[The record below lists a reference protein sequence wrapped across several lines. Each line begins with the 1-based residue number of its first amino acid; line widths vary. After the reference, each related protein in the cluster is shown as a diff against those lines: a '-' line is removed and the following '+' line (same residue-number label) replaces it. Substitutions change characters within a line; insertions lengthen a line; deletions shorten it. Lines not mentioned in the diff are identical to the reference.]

1 MNKSRFTL
9 MVLTT
14 IFLTLTI
21 SSAVQ
26 AQSRTWVSGVGD
38 DMNPCSRT
46 APCKTFSGA
55 ISKTAANGEI
65 DALDPGGFGSVTV
78 TKNITIDGT
87 QGAGF
92 GGIAAAATSGV
103 TINDSATASPNTIVV
118 VLRNLAI
125 NGTGNGLRGVR
136 FVAGKSV
143 SVENC
148 QIFGFKGAPGHGIE
162 MANTAGNAQVVVKD
176 TIIEEN
182 SGSAISL
189 SPSNVA
195 NTSATLSL
203 HNSRLSRCA
212 NGVTMATGVTRATV
226 RNSEIELMSGVGAGN
241 GINMASGTPIIH
253 LHHTSLSHNTT
264 GIAAT
269 VGGARLSDVYITNC
283 ATSMTTPANVRSWGD
298 NMIFENGTNTL
309 PGGPT
314 LAPKN

>member
-1 MNKSRFTL
+1 MTKFRFTL
-9 MVLTT
+9 FVLAVVA
-14 IFLTLTI
+14 FTLMI

-65 DALDPGGFGSVTV
+65 DALDPGGFGAVSI
-78 TKNITIDGT
+78 TKSITIDGT
-87 QGAGF
+87 QGAGSAELRPPPR
-92 GGIAAAATSGV
+92 AASL
-103 TINDSATASPNTIVV
+103 SRQLQASPTTIVV

-136 FVAGKSV
+136 FIAGKSV
-143 SVENC
+143 SVEHC
-148 QIFGFKGAPGHGIE
+148 QIFGFKGLPGHGID
-162 MANTAGNAQVVVKD
+162 MANTAGNSQVVVKD

-182 SGSAISL
+182 GGSAINL
-189 SPSNVA
+189 NPSNVA
-195 NTSATLSL
+195 GVSATLSM
-203 HNSRLSRCA
+203 HNSRLSRC
-212 NGVTMATGVTRATV
+212 GTGITMSTGVTRATV
-226 RNSEIELMSGVGAGN
+226 RNSEIELMSGLGAGN
-241 GINMASGTPIIH
+241 GINLASGTPIIH
-253 LHHTSLSHNTT
+253 LHHVSLSHNTT

-269 VGGARLSDVYITNC
+269 AGQARMSDVYITNC